1 MYVCDL
7 ADVWRPPLLFRT
19 SPRGFISGRVRTRNP
34 LKTPLNEIERT
45 HSRSKVYRLNPAF
58 SISPPSLPIAY
69 RPPPS
74 TACRFFY
81 PSPSICCR
89 LFYPP
94 PSICCRLF
102 CPCPSGF
109 PFETKVSPLPELL
122 PLFIHLPTGLSTAR
136 FTLSHLTF
144 RKPVSDLLYTLA
156 FRHPLRLDAAL
167 VNKLQLCV

>member
-1 MYVCDL
+1 MIRYVCFMYVSDL

-19 SPRGFISGRVRTRNP
+19 SPRGFISGRDRTRNP

-58 SISPPSLPIAY
+58 SILPPSLPIAY

-74 TACRFFY
+74 TACR
-81 PSPSICCR
+81 
-89 LFYPP
+89 
-94 PSICCRLF
+94 LF
-102 CPCPSGF
+102 CPCPLGF

-136 FTLSHLTF
+136 FTFDPPETGL
-144 RKPVSDLLYTLA
+144 RP
-156 FRHPLRLDAAL
+156 PLH
-167 VNKLQLCV
+167 